1 MATNV
6 TEKDKTL
13 NEIIDMCVKK
23 RAHYRQF
30 LNDFILTHSEDWH
43 DSADVTYGERIM
55 FLRGKIQAFDE
66 CAACCES
73 MLGYS
78 GSMPSEVP
86 NQSEGREMSCQ
97 YKVFP
102 VFWTGSGINR
112 CLSNMELFEEALN
125 DGWKI
130 VRMDTIPPLEVPCA
144 ALSATNV
151 YILKKENEDVK

>member
-13 NEIIDMCVKK
+13 HEVIDMCVEK

-30 LNDFILTHSEDWH
+30 LNDFMLTHSEDWH

-86 NQSEGREMSCQ
+86 NQRE
-97 YKVFP
+97 
-102 VFWTGSGINR
+102 
-112 CLSNMELFEEALN
+112 
-125 DGWKI
+125 
-130 VRMDTIPPLEVPCA
+130 DT
-144 ALSATNV
+144 
-151 YILKKENEDVK
+151 K

>member
-6 TEKDKTL
+6 TEKDKAL

-78 GSMPSEVP
+78 GTMPSEVP
-86 NQSEGREMSCQ
+86 NQSED
-97 YKVFP
+97 
-102 VFWTGSGINR
+102 
-112 CLSNMELFEEALN
+112 A
-125 DGWKI
+125 
-130 VRMDTIPPLEVPCA
+130 
-144 ALSATNV
+144 
-151 YILKKENEDVK
+151 KE

>member
-1 MATNV
+1 MSLADVCWNISSVFIVITLGVIAILCVLMLLGVFVCIFDHDDNHKNDKNSKGITMATNA

-13 NEIIDMCVKK
+13 NEIIDLCVEK
-23 RAHYRQF
+23 RVHYRQF
-30 LNDFILTHSEDWH
+30 LNDFMLTHSEDWH

-86 NQSEGREMSCQ
+86 NQSED
-97 YKVFP
+97 
-102 VFWTGSGINR
+102 
-112 CLSNMELFEEALN
+112 A
-125 DGWKI
+125 
-130 VRMDTIPPLEVPCA
+130 
-144 ALSATNV
+144 
-151 YILKKENEDVK
+151 KK

>member
-1 MATNV
+1 MSLADVCWNISSVFIVIALGVIAILCVLMLLGVFVCIFDHDDNHKNDKNSKGITMATNV

-13 NEIIDMCVKK
+13 NEIIDLCVEK

-86 NQSEGREMSCQ
+86 NQSEDA
-97 YKVFP
+97 K
-102 VFWTGSGINR
+102 
-112 CLSNMELFEEALN
+112 
-125 DGWKI
+125 
-130 VRMDTIPPLEVPCA
+130 
-144 ALSATNV
+144 
-151 YILKKENEDVK
+151 